1 MGGHRF
7 WWVGGGAPMPPPHYG
22 KPCGVQQL
30 EGQRTEDRKSDI

>member
-1 MGGHRF
+1 MGGAS
-7 WWVGGGAPMPPPHYG
+7 VLVGGGGAPMPPPHYG